1 MMWIILN
8 YPLINVR
15 CTPGP
20 NLQLLVFLPQQP
32 VNPPHRIEEGGG
44 GCEHE
49 YYDEEEGVGED
60 AESEQVTVQYDE
72 SAVGDRDQ
80 AHTQD

>member
-8 YPLINVR
+8 YPLIYV
-15 CTPGP
+15 CCPPGP

-32 VNPPHRIEEGGG
+32 VDSPHRIEEGGG

-60 AESEQVTVQYDE
+60 AESEQISVKQYK
-72 SAVGDRDQ
+72 SAIGDWDQ
-80 AHTQD
+80 AHAQD